1 MAGDLTSPF
10 QGLPPALPPRVATT
24 LSREQFLYSLART
37 PSPARFQRPRSNCQV
52 STVLN
57 ANVSP
62 GIETDPSSEQFLY
75 SLSRTTSLSAA
86 RFQQPLSNRQIHR
99 GPNNPFQKSEIE
111 GSVARYPHDDAGA
124 YGYDLVVGPY
134 SGSYSKP
141 PGKHPVTQ
149 MDQCLEEK
157 NRRQDFLRNEAVTNI
172 QKLALAPEA
181 EPRSTLR
188 AAQIPTPTSERSAF
202 ESGKRAVGIIASDI
216 YSITPS
222 PPPAVTPVAAVELGV
237 CNTRSNLSDESG
249 YDR

>member
-10 QGLPPALPPRVATT
+10 QGLQPTLPPRVATT

-52 STVLN
+52 STALDT
-57 ANVSP
+57 NVPP
-62 GIETDPSSEQFLY
+62 GIETASSSEQVLY
-75 SLSRTTSLSAA
+75 SPSRTPSAA
-86 RFQQPLSNRQIHR
+86 HFQQPLSNGQTHR
-99 GPNNPFQKSEIE
+99 GCNNPYQTGEIE
-111 GSVARYPHDDAGA
+111 GSVARYPHDDTGA
-124 YGYDLVVGPY
+124 SGHGLIVGPY
-134 SGSYSKP
+134 SSSYSKP
-141 PGKHPVTQ
+141 TGKHPVAQ
-149 MDQCLEEK
+149 MGQCLEEA
-157 NRRQDFLRNEAVTNI
+157 NRRQDFIRNEAVTNI

-181 EPRSTLR
+181 EPRSTSR

-222 PPPAVTPVAAVELGV
+222 PPSVVTPVASVELGE
-237 CNTRSNLSDESG
+237 CSTPSNLSDESG